1 MSQEDVTRF
10 YNDLVNDKDL
20 QQKAAGLGQK
30 YGDVKPDEAEIVAET
45 VKLAQASHYS
55 FSAEEVKEYME
66 IHKNRVLS
74 DDELE
79 AVAGGS
85 GSANGWELC
94 FCAVGGGGTKNS
106 EGITCA
112 CVVAGSGKKDKNN
125 YILLCYATGN
135 VGNPFLSGSMIA

>member
-30 YGDVKPDEAEIVAET
+30 YGEVKPDEAEILAEI
-45 VKLAQASHYS
+45 VKLAQASNYS

-85 GSANGWELC
+85 NSELGWDRC
-94 FCAVGGGGTKNS
+94 SCATGGGGTKKS
-106 EGITCA
+106 EGITCT
-112 CVVAGSGKKDKNN
+112 CVITGSGKKDKNG
-125 YILLCYATGN
+125 YSLVCAKAGA
-135 VGNPFLSGSMIA
+135 VGNPIIIL